1 MTETD
6 RYDYKIIYL
15 QVDDSFYQ
23 KSRIYLNTLRRT
35 SSRFETKILLGRN
48 FTSFF
53 VLFCFVF
60 SFLLNVGRRAKELGV
75 TANKRDGKGH
85 RCN

>member
-23 KSRIYLNTLRRT
+23 KSRIHLNTLRRT

-48 FTSFF
+48 FTFF
-53 VLFCFVF
+53 F
-60 SFLLNVGRRAKELGV
+60 SFLLNVGRGAKELGV